1 MNSLRYLLP
10 AVIVTA
16 LSHSLCCILPLFTV
30 LAGLGGLASSL
41 HTLEQYRPF
50 LIVLNLSILAWAYYR
65 YHRRKIAC
73 ACGDAHSHSRKEQI
87 NRLALWAST
96 AFSLLMLVV

>member
-1 MNSLRYLLP
+1 MKSLRYLLP
-10 AVIVTA
+10 VVIITA

-50 LIVLNLSILAWAYYR
+50 LIALNLSILAWAYYR
-65 YHRRKIAC
+65 HYRARMSC
-73 ACGDAHSHSRKEQI
+73 ACEKAHSRKHQI
-87 NRLALWAST
+87 SRLALWAST
-96 AFSLLMLVV
+96 AFSLLMLWA